1 MWALPDGTD
10 VADLVPVRVTAST
23 LTGSLYRGSDPHEDA
38 VMQERER
45 ALGKSG
51 SSSTRRT
58 IAFPSRERWTP
69 DCGGAG
75 LVQEQVGG
83 GGHGEELRGRERSC
97 A

>member
-23 LTGSLYRGSDPHEDA
+23 LTGSLYHGSDPREDA
-38 VMQERER
+38 VMQGRGR

-58 IAFPSRERWTP
+58 IVFPAEN
-69 DCGGAG
+69 GGLLTA
-75 LVQEQVGG
+75 VV
-83 GGHGEELRGRERSC
+83 R
-97 A
+97 AW